1 MKISKESQA
10 VREFLDTDTAKLVG
24 EFAAMDTHSGSKYF
38 YQFQREGRTF
48 ITLTRYDFCPV
59 TLGEN
64 MLIHK
69 YTIKERTVKSYLV
82 EYSETM
88 VYVKSVLPSALFY
101 FSFVNPDKLGVIR
114 RVFPFRRV
122 CYDDKLKCLDCIR
135 EQQKDVVPLD
145 FNDITQLLN
154 SNFIVSTV
162 IKS

>member
-1 MKISKESQA
+1 MKISKESQV

-24 EFAAMDTHSGSKYF
+24 EFAAMDTHSESKYF

-48 ITLTRYDFCPV
+48 ISLTRYDFCPV

-69 YTIKERTVKSYLV
+69 YTIKGRTVKSYLV

-88 VYVKSVLPSALFY
+88 VYVKSILPSALFY
-101 FSFVNPDKLGVIR
+101 FNFVNPVKLGTR
-114 RVFPFRRV
+114 RVFPFRRA
-122 CYDDKLKCLDCIR
+122 CYDDTLKCLDYIH
-135 EQQKDVVPLD
+135 EQQSEVIHLD
-145 FNDITQLLN
+145 SSDITQLLN
-154 SNFIVSTV
+154 SNFIVNTV